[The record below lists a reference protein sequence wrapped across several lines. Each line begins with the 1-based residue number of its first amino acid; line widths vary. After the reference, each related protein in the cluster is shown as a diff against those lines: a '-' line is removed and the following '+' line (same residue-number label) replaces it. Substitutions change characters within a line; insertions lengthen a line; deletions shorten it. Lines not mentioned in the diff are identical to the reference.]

1 MASMRGAHQYRTI
14 CEVLRE
20 VCDLCQGPS
29 HEAIAVRHKL
39 VEAEGMAKRM
49 STALAEYNQKWDAG
63 WWEKNPDYKAD
74 LERRL
79 STRYVTV

>member
-1 MASMRGAHQYRTI
+1 
-14 CEVLRE
+14 
-20 VCDLCQGPS
+20 
-29 HEAIAVRHKL
+29 L